1 VLPAGSYLLPRF
13 HGFHSASSKTMDLLF
28 EHVSP
33 LQNMVVIFSGEGHM
47 GTLPATDTFN
57 SS

>member
-1 VLPAGSYLLPRF
+1 
-13 HGFHSASSKTMDLLF
+13 MDLLF